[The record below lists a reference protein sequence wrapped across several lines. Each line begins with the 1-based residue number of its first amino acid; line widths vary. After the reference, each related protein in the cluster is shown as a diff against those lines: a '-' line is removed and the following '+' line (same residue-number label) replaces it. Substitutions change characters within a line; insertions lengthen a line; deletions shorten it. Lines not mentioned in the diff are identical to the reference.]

1 MNDMNITE
9 WRTLVGE
16 HVETQRKRKGLS
28 KAAAARTAG
37 VSDTWWR
44 ALESGRVVAPTGEET
59 TFSPSGLKAT
69 AACRA
74 LGWPD
79 DCIERLRAGEPLPD
93 FEPAVDNGTAEMLT
107 LILGEIRNHRTEIV
121 PDAVKIGEIPT
132 REDVE
137 RMISA
142 VAESTRQ
149 AFVDVVEQVSEL
161 ASVVVA
167 VRARLEQFEREQ
179 LATPTPSSVDRPAP
193 RKRSPARR
201 T

>member
-28 KAAAARTAG
+28 KAAAARAAG

-107 LILGEIRNHRTEIV
+107 LILGEIRNHRTEIA

-179 LATPTPSSVDRPAP
+179 LATPTPSSADRPAP

>member
-1 MNDMNITE
+1 MSDMNITE
-9 WRTLVGE
+9 WRALVGE

-28 KAAAARTAG
+28 KAAAARAAG

-44 ALESGRVVAPTGEET
+44 ALESGRVVTPTGEET
-59 TFSPSGLKAT
+59 TFSPSGLKET

-79 DCIERLRAGEPLPD
+79 DCIARLRAGEPLPD
-93 FEPAVDNGTAEMLT
+93 FDTAATDSGTAEMLT
-107 LILGEIRNHRTEIV
+107 AILSEIRNHRASDV
-121 PDAVKIGEIPT
+121 APGLKIDELPT
-132 REDVE
+132 RADVE
-137 RMISA
+137 QMIRA

-149 AFVDVVEQVSEL
+149 ALLDVVEQVSEL
-161 ASVVVA
+161 ASAAVA
-167 VRARLEQFEREQ
+167 VRARLDQ
-179 LATPTPSSVDRPAP
+179 LEAPTPSSVTRPAP